1 MATSIPA
8 GEARDRHGPSPTRE
22 ERQRG
27 YWRSNLRLQLGLLAV
42 WAVVG
47 YVLSIFLAHVL
58 NDYTVY
64 GFPIA
69 FWFAQQGSIVV
80 FVILIFLYAFS
91 MDRID
96 HEYEVHEGEL
106 GWARRR
112 VERRMQ
118 RRLTGEAPAAEAE
131 TGAPTGE
138 ATREERR

>member
-1 MATSIPA
+1 MATSVPA
-8 GEARDRHGPSPTRE
+8 DEARARYGPSPSLE

-27 YWRSNLRLQLGLLAV
+27 YWRSNLRLQLGLLAI

-47 YVLSIFLAHVL
+47 YLLSIFLADVL

-69 FWFAQQGSIVV
+69 FWFAQQGSILV
-80 FVILIFLYAFS
+80 FVVLIFVYALS

-96 HEYEVHEGEL
+96 HEYDVHEGEL
-106 GWARRR
+106 GWARKR

-118 RRLTGEAPAAEAE
+118 KRLTGEAPAAEAE
-131 TGAPTGE
+131 AAGPTGE